1 MKRLITH
8 LSFAFILSAVSTQ
21 AADKKITRD
30 QMVRNDADKV
40 GKIEEWIYNDL
51 DKAIAEA
58 RRTKKP
64 MMVVFRCIP

>member
-1 MKRLITH
+1 MKRVITL
-8 LSFAFILSAVSTQ
+8 LSLGILLSSASSQ
-21 AADKKITRD
+21 AAQKKITRD
-30 QMVRNDADKV
+30 QMVRNDVADV

>member
-1 MKRLITH
+1 MKRINTL
-8 LSFAFILSAVSTQ
+8 LSLAFILSAASTQ

-30 QMVRNDADKV
+30 QMVRKDIADV

-64 MMVVFRCIP
+64 LMIVFRCIP

>member
-1 MKRLITH
+1 MKRITTL
-8 LSFAFILSAVSTQ
+8 LSLAFILSAASTQ
-21 AADKKITRD
+21 AVDKKITRD
-30 QMVRNDADKV
+30 QMVRKDIADV

-64 MMVVFRCIP
+64 LMIVFRCIP

>member
-1 MKRLITH
+1 MKRITTL
-8 LSFAFILSAVSTQ
+8 LSLAFILSAASTQ
-21 AADKKITRD
+21 AVDKKITRD
-30 QMVRNDADKV
+30 QMVCKDIADV

-64 MMVVFRCIP
+64 LMIVFRCIP